1 MIIFCVL
8 WIAVSI
14 YMVIATFR
22 MPLLREQ
29 AAVLAEEDSNW
40 PLLSVIVPACN
51 EGDHLEAALMSLL
64 EQDYPRLEILLINDR
79 STDETGAIINR
90 LAERD
95 VRVRAVHIKSLPA
108 GWLGKV
114 HALHQGVTQASG
126 QWYLFTDADVYFQR
140 AALRR
145 AVAAAQRHRLDHVT
159 CLPELTT
166 FAAFWLDVTIRA
178 FYLLL
183 CASARI
189 AEVNR
194 ENSSFP
200 IGVGAFNLVRAEAFR
215 KTPGFEWLRM
225 EPGDDLGLGLMLK
238 RAGARSRLFNADGE
252 MRVPWYESLWAMIR
266 GLEKNS
272 FGPGANYSYLRQ
284 LLLVLFLWGLIAALP
299 LSLLTGLWLGNTALT
314 LSGSGAFLATVV
326 TALVMPRKSVRDAFA
341 FLMVPFGAFIVSL
354 IMLRSAW
361 KCFRNGGIDWRGTHY
376 PIAELRNGQRVR
388 FSPLGQDIE
397 PI

>member
-1 MIIFCVL
+1 
-8 WIAVSI
+8 
-14 YMVIATFR
+14 
-22 MPLLREQ
+22 
-29 AAVLAEEDSNW
+29 
-40 PLLSVIVPACN
+40 
-51 EGDHLEAALMSLL
+51 
-64 EQDYPRLEILLINDR
+64 
-79 STDETGAIINR
+79 
-90 LAERD
+90 
-95 VRVRAVHIKSLPA
+95 
-108 GWLGKV
+108 
-114 HALHQGVTQASG
+114 
-126 QWYLFTDADVYFQR
+126 
-140 AALRR
+140 
-145 AVAAAQRHRLDHVT
+145 
-159 CLPELTT
+159 
-166 FAAFWLDVTIRA
+166 
-178 FYLLL
+178 
-183 CASARI
+183 
-189 AEVNR
+189 
-194 ENSSFP
+194 
-200 IGVGAFNLVRAEAFR
+200 
-215 KTPGFEWLRM
+215 
-225 EPGDDLGLGLMLK
+225 MLK
-238 RAGARSRLFNADGE
+238 RAGARCRLFNADGE

-314 LSGSGAFLATVV
+314 LSGSAAFLATVV